1 MPAYVVV
8 DIDVPDPAQ
17 LAAYRE
23 AAPAAVEAA
32 GGRYIARGGALTVL
46 EGDWDPDRVT
56 IVEFPDVEAAKAF
69 YDSELYRAAREL
81 RKDAP
86 PFKMVVVE
94 GL

>member
-8 DIDVPDPAQ
+8 DIEGASEE

-32 GGRYIARGGALTVL
+32 GGKYIARGGALTVL
-46 EGDWDPDRVT
+46 EGDWNPKRVT
-56 IVEFPDVEAAKAF
+56 IVEFKDVEAAKAF
-69 YDSELYRAAREL
+69 YESEQYRAAREL
-81 RKDAP
+81 RKDAS
-86 PFKMVVVE
+86 PFKMVIVD

>member
-8 DIDVPDPAQ
+8 DIDLSDPDQ

-23 AAPAAVEAA
+23 AAPATLEA
-32 GGRYIARGGALTVL
+32 GGGKYLARGGALTVL
-46 EGDWDPDRVT
+46 EGDWSPDRLTV
-56 IVEFPDVEAAKAF
+56 VEFPDVESAKAW
-69 YDSELYRAAREL
+69 YDSEGYRAAREL

-86 PFKMVVVE
+86 PFKMVIVD